1 MVIICS
7 RRGWFLCRTL
17 SSKKL
22 KAHIGKSEM
31 RRGRVKVYISVGF
44 LHISEINKIL
54 GKVGIT
60 NMAYLTTTGSGQP
73 VLILK
78 EGTTRSRGKEA
89 QRNNIM
95 AARVIGEVLKTTL
108 GPRGMDKMLIDSLGD
123 ITITNDGAAIL
134 KEIDVEHPAAKMMV
148 EIAKTQDDMV
158 GDGTTSAVVL
168 ASELLKRAEEL
179 LEQNIH
185 PTILVS
191 GFRKASQKAIEV
203 INKTAVPL
211 DINDRKTLLKVALT
225 SMSSKAIGGAK
236 DHLAEISIDAVK
248 QIAEQ
253 RGEKTIADIDNIQL
267 IKKTGK
273 SLLETELIQGII
285 IDKEVVNPGMLKM
298 KENAKI
304 ALIDSALEIE
314 KTEISAEIRIKDP
327 TQMKAFLDQE
337 NDMMQD
343 MVVKIK
349 ASGANVIFCQKGI
362 DDMVQHFLAKEGI
375 IAARRVKESD
385 MEKLA
390 RATGGRIISD
400 LDDLKKADLGSAG
413 LVEER
418 KIGDDKMIFVE
429 KCKDP
434 HSVAILIRAG
444 LERMVDEAERAMT
457 DSLSVVSDVIENSQI
472 VPGGGAI
479 EIEIAKELRKYA
491 TKVGGREQLAV
502 EAFADAVEVIPRTLA
517 ENAGLE
523 PIDILVELRST
534 HDKADGKFTGIN
546 VFTGKL
552 QDSVANGVIE
562 PIVVKEQAI
571 KSAAES
577 AAMILR
583 IDDVIT
589 AKAPK
594 APAGGP
600 GGMPGGMGE
609 E

>member
-1 MVIICS
+1 
-7 RRGWFLCRTL
+7 
-17 SSKKL
+17 
-22 KAHIGKSEM
+22 
-31 RRGRVKVYISVGF
+31 
-44 LHISEINKIL
+44 
-54 GKVGIT
+54 
-60 NMAYLTTTGSGQP
+60 MAYLTTTGSGQP

-158 GDGTTSAVVL
+158 GDGTTTAVVL
-168 ASELLKRAEEL
+168 ASELLKKAEEL
-179 LEQNIH
+179 LDQNIH

-191 GFRKASQKAIEV
+191 GYRKASQKAIEV
-203 INKTAVPL
+203 INKIAVPL

-225 SMSSKAIGGAK
+225 SMSSKAVGGAK
-236 DHLAEISIDAVK
+236 EHLAEISIDAVK

-253 RGEKTIADIDNIQL
+253 RGDKTIADIDNIQL

-273 SLLETELIQGII
+273 SLLETQLIQGII
-285 IDKEVVNPGMLKM
+285 IDKEVVNPGMPKV

-304 ALIDSALEIE
+304 ALLDSALEIE

-327 TQMKAFLDQE
+327 KQMKAFLDQE
-337 NDMMQD
+337 TDMMQE
-343 MVVKIK
+343 MVSKIK
-349 ASGANVIFCQKGI
+349 ASGADVIFCQKGI
-362 DDMVQHFLAKEGI
+362 DDMVQHFLSKEGI
-375 IAARRVKESD
+375 MASRRVKESD
-385 MEKLA
+385 MEKLS

-400 LDDLKKADLGSAG
+400 LDDLKKEDLGMAG
-413 LVEER
+413 HVEER

-444 LERMVDEAERAMT
+444 LERMVDEAERAMI
-457 DSLSVVSDVIENSQI
+457 DSLSVVSDVIENNKI
-472 VPGGGAI
+472 VAGGGAV
-479 EIEIAKELRKYA
+479 EIEIARELRKYA

-523 PIDILVELRST
+523 PIDILVELRSK
-534 HDKADGKFTGIN
+534 HDTAEGKNFGIN

-552 QDSVANGVIE
+552 QNSIENGVIE

-589 AKAPK
+589 AKSPK
-594 APAGGP
+594 GGPGGPGGP

>member
-1 MVIICS
+1 
-7 RRGWFLCRTL
+7 
-17 SSKKL
+17 
-22 KAHIGKSEM
+22 
-31 RRGRVKVYISVGF
+31 
-44 LHISEINKIL
+44 
-54 GKVGIT
+54 
-60 NMAYLTTTGSGQP
+60 MAYLTTTNSGQP

-108 GPRGMDKMLIDSLGD
+108 GPRGMDKMLIDNLGD

-134 KEIDVEHPAAKMMV
+134 NEIEVEHPAAKMMV

-158 GDGTTSAVVL
+158 GDGTTTAVVL
-168 ASELLKRAEEL
+168 ASELLKKAEEL
-179 LEQNIH
+179 LDQNIH
-185 PTILVS
+185 PTILVA
-191 GFRKASQKAIEV
+191 GYRKALQKAMETV
-203 INKTAVPL
+203 AKVSVPV
-211 DINDRKTLLKVALT
+211 DIKDTKTLLKVALT
-225 SMSSKAIGGAK
+225 TMSSKAVGTARE
-236 DHLAEISIDAVK
+236 HLAQIAIDAVS

-253 RGEKTIADIDNIQL
+253 RGDKMIADIDNIQM

-273 SLLETELIQGII
+273 SLLETQLIQGII
-285 IDKEVVNPGMLKM
+285 VDKEIVHPGMPRK

-304 ALIDSALEIE
+304 ALLDSALEIE

-337 NDMMQD
+337 DDMMLTMSD
-343 MVVKIK
+343 KIK
-349 ASGANVIFCQKGI
+349 KSGAQVVFCQKGI
-362 DDMVQHFLAKEGI
+362 DDMVQHYLSKQGI

-385 MEKLA
+385 MEKLS
-390 RATGGRIISD
+390 RATGARIISD
-400 LDDLKKADLGSAG
+400 LDDLKPADLGIAG
-413 LVEER
+413 MVEER

-457 DSLSVVSDVIENSQI
+457 DALSVVSDVIENNKI
-472 VPGGGAI
+472 VAGGGAV
-479 EIEIAKELRKYA
+479 EIEVARELRKYA

-517 ENAGLE
+517 ENGGLE
-523 PIDILVELRST
+523 PIDILVALRSA
-534 HDKADGKFTGIN
+534 HEKEDGKYMGIN
-546 VFTGKL
+546 IFTGKI
-552 QDSVANGVIE
+552 QNSIDNGVIE
-562 PIVVKEQAI
+562 PAIVKEQAL

-577 AAMILR
+577 ANMILR
-583 IDDVIT
+583 IDDVISSS
-589 AKAPK
+589 KPK
-594 APAGGP
+594 GGPGGP
-600 GGMPGGMGE
+600 GGMPGGE

>member
-1 MVIICS
+1 
-7 RRGWFLCRTL
+7 
-17 SSKKL
+17 
-22 KAHIGKSEM
+22 
-31 RRGRVKVYISVGF
+31 
-44 LHISEINKIL
+44 
-54 GKVGIT
+54 
-60 NMAYLTTTGSGQP
+60 MAYLTTTGSGQP

-168 ASELLKRAEEL
+168 ASELLKKAEEL
-179 LEQNIH
+179 LDQNIH

-191 GFRKASQKAIEV
+191 GYRKAAQKAIET
-203 INKTAVPL
+203 INKIAEPL

-225 SMSSKAIGGAK
+225 STSSKSVGSARE
-236 DHLAEISIDAVK
+236 HLAQISIDAVK
-248 QIAEQ
+248 QITEV
-253 RGEKTIADIDNIQL
+253 RGDKTIADIDNIQL

-273 SLLETELIQGII
+273 SLLETQLIQGII
-285 IDKEVVNPGMLKM
+285 VDKEIVNPSMPKT
-298 KENAKI
+298 KKKKKI
-304 ALIDSALEIE
+304 VLLDSALEIE

-327 TQMKAFLDQE
+327 SQMKAFLDQE
-337 NDMMQD
+337 TGMLKEMAD
-343 MVVKIK
+343 KIK
-349 ASGANVIFCQKGI
+349 ASGADVVFCQKGI
-362 DDMVQHFLAKEGI
+362 DDMVQHFLAKDGI

-390 RATGGRIISD
+390 RATGARISSD
-400 LDDLKKADLGSAG
+400 LDDLKAEDLGFAG

-444 LERMVDEAERAMT
+444 LERMVDEAERAMI
-457 DSLSVVSDVIENSQI
+457 DSLSVVSDVIENNK
-472 VPGGGAI
+472 VVAGGGAV

-523 PIDILVELRST
+523 PIDILVQLRQA
-534 HDKADGKFTGIN
+534 HDTPDGKNMGIN
-546 VFTGKL
+546 IYNGTI
-552 QDSVANGVIE
+552 QNSIENGVIE

-589 AKAPK
+589 AKSPK
-594 APAGGP
+594 SGGAP

>member
-1 MVIICS
+1 
-7 RRGWFLCRTL
+7 
-17 SSKKL
+17 
-22 KAHIGKSEM
+22 
-31 RRGRVKVYISVGF
+31 
-44 LHISEINKIL
+44 
-54 GKVGIT
+54 
-60 NMAYLTTTGSGQP
+60 MAYLTTTGSGQP

-134 KEIDVEHPAAKMMV
+134 DEIDVEHPAAKMMV

-158 GDGTTSAVVL
+158 GDGTTTTVVL
-168 ASELLKRAEEL
+168 ASELLKKAEEL
-179 LEQNIH
+179 LDQNIH

-191 GFRKASQKAIEV
+191 GYRKAAQRAIET
-203 INKTAVPL
+203 INKVAVPV
-211 DINDRKTLLKVALT
+211 DIEDSKKLFEVSLT
-225 SMSSKAIGGAK
+225 SMSSKAVGAARE
-236 DHLAEISIDAVK
+236 HLAEISIEAVK
-248 QIAEQ
+248 QIAEE
-253 RGEKTIADIDNIQL
+253 RGDKRIADIDNIQL

-273 SLLETELIQGII
+273 SLLETQLIAGII
-285 IDKEVVNPGMLKM
+285 IDKEIVHSGMPKK

-304 ALIDSALEIE
+304 ALLDSALEIE
-314 KTEISAEIRIKDP
+314 KTEISAEIRIRDP
-327 TQMKAFLDQE
+327 TQMQAFLDQE
-337 NDMMQD
+337 TNMMKE
-343 MVVKIK
+343 MVDKIK
-349 ASGANVIFCQKGI
+349 ASKADVVFCQKGI
-362 DDMVQHFLAKEGI
+362 DDMVQHFLAKAGI
-375 IAARRVKESD
+375 IAARRIKESD

-390 RATGGRIISD
+390 RATSGRIVSD
-400 LDDLKKADLGSAG
+400 LDDLKTKDLGQAG
-413 LVEER
+413 IVEER

-457 DSLSVVSDVIENSQI
+457 DSLSVVSDVIENNKI
-472 VPGGGAI
+472 VAGGGAV
-479 EIEIAKELRKYA
+479 EVEVAKELRTYA

-502 EAFADAVEVIPRTLA
+502 EAFADAVEIIPRTLA

-523 PIDILVELRST
+523 PIDVIVELRSA
-534 HDKADGKFTGIN
+534 HDKKNGQYQGVN
-546 VFTGKL
+546 VFTGKVQNSL
-552 QDSVANGVIE
+552 KDGIIE
-562 PIVVKEQAI
+562 PSVVKEQAL

-589 AKAPK
+589 AKAP
-594 APAGGP
+594 AGGP
-600 GGMPGGMGE
+600 GGPGGGMPPGGPE
-609 E
+609 GGY